1 MDPFLSFIP
10 TACAEGHFGKNC
22 SFSCKCKNGASC
34 DPVNGNCRCPPG
46 VSGDL
51 CQDGETL
58 LFVSSL
64 NAGFPAK
71 IKSNY
76 FKGTLDI
83 LHLQRS
89 IFFGSGCPKGFY
101 GKQCNKKCNCANN
114 GRCHRTYGAC
124 LCDAGLYGRFCHLSE
139 SHRLHVN
146 SFSCWATNY
155 KRSGLLLL
163 SLWLKY
169 PWFLHLRLQRV
180 PSGLLDPAVLKS
192 VSVTSRTLSS
202 VTAAT
207 APVSVKLVTMVTPAR
222 KVSTV
227 TKHKLCLCLYLY
239 SCCLLQLY
247 KYKTQKLQLPL
258 EGQEL
263 YRNFD
268 VLFC

>member
-89 IFFGSGCPKGFY
+89 IFLV
-101 GKQCNKKCNCANN
+101 Q
-114 GRCHRTYGAC
+114 
-124 LCDAGLYGRFCHLSE
+124 
-139 SHRLHVN
+139 V
-146 SFSCWATNY
+146 
-155 KRSGLLLL
+155 
-163 SLWLKY
+163 
-169 PWFLHLRLQRV
+169 
-180 PSGLLDPAVLKS
+180 VLKASMGSSATRS
-192 VSVTSRTLSS
+192 VIVPIMDG
-202 VTAAT
+202 AT
-207 APVSVKLVTMVTPAR
+207 APTERACVTPDSTDASVISVSPTAYASTASHAELQITKGQACCYFHCDLRIYDSFIFAFSVSQVDFWTRLFWRVSVWPAEHCR
-222 KVSTV
+222 VSPPLR
-227 TKHKLCLCLYLY
+227 HLCL
-239 SCCLLQLY
+239 
-247 KYKTQKLQLPL
+247 
-258 EGQEL
+258 
-263 YRNFD
+263 
-268 VLFC
+268 

>member
-1 MDPFLSFIP
+1 MDPFLSFKLK
-10 TACAEGHFGKNC
+10 ACAEGHFGKNC

-58 LFVSSL
+58 LFVSSF
-64 NAGFPAK
+64 NADFPAK

-89 IFFGSGCPKGFY
+89 IFLVKVVLKASMGSSATRSVIVPIMDGATAPTERACVMPDSTDASVISVSPTAYTSTASHAKLQITKG
-101 GKQCNKKCNCANN
+101 Q
-114 GRCHRTYGAC
+114 AC
-124 LCDAGLYGRFCHLSE
+124 CYFHCDF
-139 SHRLHVN
+139 
-146 SFSCWATNY
+146 
-155 KRSGLLLL
+155 
-163 SLWLKY
+163 KY
-169 PWFLHLRLQRV
+169 PWFLHLHLQRV

-207 APVSVKLVTMVTPAR
+207 APVSVKLVTVVTPAR

-258 EGQEL
+258 EGQEI